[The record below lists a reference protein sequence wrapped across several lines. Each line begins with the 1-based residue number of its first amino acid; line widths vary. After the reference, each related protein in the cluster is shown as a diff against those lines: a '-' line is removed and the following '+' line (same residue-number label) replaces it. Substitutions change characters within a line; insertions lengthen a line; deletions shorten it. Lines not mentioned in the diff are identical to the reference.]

1 MPIDINI
8 RKSILLQE
16 KVMLKVLKSL
26 QFNKPLPQLLTE
38 LQQAVRAYLR
48 EHKPKAPSPHD
59 IVLVGGGSGSA
70 VVGRALLEAGIHDF
84 ALVANVADTLR
95 DKTTRQ
101 PVGAGILKLEYGI
114 PDVVDIT
121 KQLLH
126 ATPAK
131 ARTELNQFLEL
142 KPTESMRIGYLVLA
156 ALYRELGDLQM
167 AIQTLSEALGNTFDV
182 VAVTTDITELY
193 LSDAKSEEFLDLYT
207 FAQGSDGPP
216 AKITLQ
222 PPTKLSPGADKLL
235 RMSKYIII
243 GPGDLHFSVLPHFL
257 VQGFQQALSEARARV
272 IIVTNLTTRE
282 VDTPNFTLKRL
293 LDVYSRYLPK
303 GLSCDAVVNINTA
316 TLPYELE
323 DDLNGETYGQFQIH
337 RSDVVSTKT
346 NNNQQYVHDETK
358 LGDVLINQFLRG
370 QR

>member
-70 VVGRALLEAGIHDF
+70 VVG
-84 ALVANVADTLR
+84 
-95 DKTTRQ
+95 
-101 PVGAGILKLEYGI
+101 
-114 PDVVDIT
+114 